1 MNTHKYQ
8 ELAMR
13 TNDRQSSIRLL
24 NFELRQNL
32 QLNTAQLLNGCL
44 GLAGEVGEF
53 NDEVKKMIFHEKEP
67 DEKHL
72 QSELGDILWYIALIC
87 DTFHW
92 DLDYITR
99 MNIYKLEQRYPE
111 GFDTDKSNNR
121 KENDI

>member
-1 MNTHKYQ
+1 MNTSKYQ

-13 TNDRQSSIRLL
+13 TNDKQSSIRLL

-92 DLDYITR
+92 DLDYIMR

-111 GFDTDKSNNR
+111 GFDTVKSNNR

>member
-1 MNTHKYQ
+1 MNTNDYQ
-8 ELAMR
+8 KLAMR
-13 TNDRQSSIRLL
+13 TNDGDSSIRL
-24 NFELRQNL
+24 FIFGLRQNL

-53 NDEVKKMIFHEKEP
+53 NDEVKKMIFHGKEP
-67 DEKHL
+67 DVKHL

-92 DLDYITR
+92 DLDYIMR
-99 MNIYKLEQRYPE
+99 MNIHKLELRYPE

-121 KENDI
+121 KKDDI

>member
-1 MNTHKYQ
+1 MNSYKYQ

-13 TNDRQSSIRLL
+13 TNDKQSSIRLL

-32 QLNTAQLLNGCL
+32 QLNTAQVLNGCL

-53 NDEVKKMIFHEKEP
+53 NNEVKKMIFHEKEP

-72 QSELGDILWYIALIC
+72 QSELGDVLWYIALIC
-87 DTFHW
+87 DAFHW
-92 DLDYITR
+92 DLDYIMR

-111 GFDTDKSNNR
+111 GFDTVRSNNR

>member
-1 MNTHKYQ
+1 MNTNKYQ

-13 TNDRQSSIRLL
+13 TNDGESSIRLL

-72 QSELGDILWYIALIC
+72 
-87 DTFHW
+87 
-92 DLDYITR
+92 
-99 MNIYKLEQRYPE
+99 
-111 GFDTDKSNNR
+111 
-121 KENDI
+121 

>member
-1 MNTHKYQ
+1 MNTNKYQ

-13 TNDRQSSIRLL
+13 TNDGESSIRLL

-72 QSELGDILWYIALIC
+72 QSELGDILWYIVLIC

-92 DLDYITR
+92 DLDYIMR

-111 GFDTDKSNNR
+111 GFDTVKSNNR

>member
-1 MNTHKYQ
+1 MNTNKYQ

-13 TNDRQSSIRLL
+13 TNDGESSIRLL

-32 QLNTAQLLNGCL
+32 QLNIAQLLNGCL

-72 QSELGDILWYIALIC
+72 QSELGDIIWYIALIC

-92 DLDYITR
+92 ELDYIMR
-99 MNIYKLEQRYPE
+99 LNIYKLEQRYPE
-111 GFDTDKSNNR
+111 GFDTVKSNNR